1 MKKLIY
7 LFVAFQINLFA
18 QQPVLLLN
26 VAPGTTN
33 GTEDAY
39 TATIGAQYF
48 FYGINTQGRELW
60 RSEGTPAG
68 THLVKDIYPGL
79 TYGANGLPL
88 VAFKNKVWFNAHSS
102 GNGDELWSSDG
113 TSAGTTE
120 INVDSTGN
128 NSFPDFLAAGTDY
141 LYFSAYDK
149 TNTIALWRTDGT
161 AAGTVEIIKEIAGNP
176 VNLREMVT
184 IGNTAYFTVLGP
196 INGQLW
202 KTNGTAAGTVMVK
215 DLAPGN
221 FGFISQLTAI
231 GNKLYFSGDDNFGN
245 NGEPWV
251 SDGTTNG
258 TVLLQDINPFGS
270 SDPRRFYG
278 FKEKVYFITSDGLLR
293 RTDGTPAGTEQF
305 GNYFTSAL
313 STDPTNLLGDAN
325 YLYFGAK
332 QPGTGPGIEL
342 WRTDGTVAG
351 TAMVKDLNPGT
362 PASNPHE
369 FAFAGNKLYFQA
381 TVDGHGS
388 ELAVSDGTE
397 AGTQLFNDIAAGA
410 VSSDPR
416 HIAAVGNHLI
426 FIADHPD
433 YGTELFQL
441 DIVSGTFSPV
451 RSNIELNLYPNPA
464 MEQIVL
470 SLPKGTEW
478 NHARVRLFNMAGN
491 LALETTPT
499 SANFVMFLQGLANG
513 IYLLEYS
520 DNTGHIGHTK
530 LIKK

>member
-1 MKKLIY
+1 MKNLLYLLI
-7 LFVAFQINLFA
+7 AFQATTFA
-18 QQPVLLLN
+18 QQPTLLFN
-26 VAPGTTN
+26 VSPGTAS
-33 GTEDAY
+33 GTEDDY
-39 TATIGAQYF
+39 TATIGGQYF
-48 FYGINTQGRELW
+48 FYGVNTQGRELW
-60 RSEGTPAG
+60 RSDGTPAG
-68 THLVKDIYPGL
+68 THLVKDIYPGF

-88 VAFKNKVWFNAHSS
+88 VVFKNRVWFNAHTS
-102 GNGDELWSSDG
+102 GNGHELWSSDG
-113 TSAGTTE
+113 TAAGTTE

-128 NSFPDFLAAGTDY
+128 NSFPDFLAAATDY

-161 AAGTVEIIKEIAGNP
+161 AAGTVEIVKEIAGNP

-202 KTNGTAAGTVMVK
+202 KTDGTAAGTVMVK

-221 FGFISQLTAI
+221 FGYISQLTAI
-231 GNKLYFSGDDNFGN
+231 GNKLYFSGDNNFGN

-270 SDPRRFYG
+270 SDPHWFYG
-278 FKEKVYFITSDGLLR
+278 FKDKVYFITSDGLLR

-313 STDPTNLLGDAN
+313 PTDPTNLLGDAN

-332 QPGTGPGIEL
+332 QPGVGPGIEL

-369 FAFAGNKLYFQA
+369 FAFAGGKLYFQA

-388 ELAVSDGTE
+388 ELAVSDGTD
-397 AGTQLFNDIAAGA
+397 AGTQLFNDVAPGSTSAA
-410 VSSDPR
+410 PR
-416 HIAAVGNHLI
+416 HLASVGNHLV

-441 DIVSGTFSPV
+441 AITTGTFSPLQPNV
-451 RSNIELNLYPNPA
+451 ELNISPNPVSD
-464 MEQIVL
+464 QTLLVL
-470 SLPKGTEW
+470 SSTCDWQHG
-478 NHARVRLFNMAGN
+478 RVRLFNVSGR
-491 LALETTPT
+491 LVLETKPT
-499 SANFVMFLQGLANG
+499 GEEGVLFLQDLASG
-513 IYLLEYS
+513 IYWLEYT
-520 DNTGHIGHTK
+520 DATGHMGRTK
-530 LIKK
+530 LIKN